1 MAEIIRSLTNSQTF
15 PLYPAR
21 ELCPKSANEVYEVIG
36 NHLIDLYEKD
46 IPLESKAFLVGL
58 DSGQEIAFKFEPSI
72 VYKERQEVI

>member
-1 MAEIIRSLTNSQTF
+1 M
-15 PLYPAR
+15 
-21 ELCPKSANEVYEVIG
+21 
-36 NHLIDLYEKD
+36 IDLYEKD